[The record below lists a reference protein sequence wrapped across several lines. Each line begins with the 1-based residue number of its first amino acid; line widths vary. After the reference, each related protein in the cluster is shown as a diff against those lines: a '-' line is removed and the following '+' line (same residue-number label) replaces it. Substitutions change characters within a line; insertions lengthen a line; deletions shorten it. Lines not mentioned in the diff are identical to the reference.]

1 MRVVDSIVIFIL
13 SYYKPKGESPDGKRE
28 SIHRRARAILRMPA
42 LHLANMQ
49 SVAQDRN
56 QVQSINEAPKQRHT
70 RKRRKLSKEAREK
83 LAASTRKRWDVV
95 RAAGIKM
102 KGTVPTAAEVERG
115 RKILERRK
123 TKTTKAKPVR
133 AKGRKAA
140 EPTAAAA

>member
-1 MRVVDSIVIFIL
+1 MGKENQSIAAQASLLPGLQYAADLAIDAL
-13 SYYKPKGESPDGKRE
+13 ND
-28 SIHRRARAILRMPA
+28 ARAILRMPA

-70 RKRRKLSKEAREK
+70 RKRRKLSKEARKK
-83 LAASTRKRWDVV
+83 LAASTRERWDVV